1 MALTSKQRKYLKGLA
16 HAFEPIVRVGQR
28 GVTAAVVEETKKSLF
43 AHELIKVRIDADEPA
58 ERRKLAQALA
68 EATGGAG
75 GSERRKVHI
84 ASRRLP
90 VLTSLAQTRAR
101 WNLPL
106 RASLIVREIE
116 PSRGSYAKG
125 VIPAALMRVIPTDFG
140 SRRL

>member
-68 EATGGAG
+68 EAAAAEIVGTIG
-75 GSERRKVHI
+75 K
-84 ASRRLP
+84 
-90 VLTSLAQTRAR
+90 LAILYRAR
-101 WNLPL
+101 DEKPAIKLPL
-106 RASLIVREIE
+106 
-116 PSRGSYAKG
+116 
-125 VIPAALMRVIPTDFG
+125 
-140 SRRL
+140 